1 MRLWPRAAWAL
12 AGVVLTASSAQASG
26 LKIWLAPGMAGYGE
40 SNCPPPSADGGSRAV
55 TTIIDQDLC
64 KDFEQNKA
72 YFESQFKEN
81 MDIHFAGLIEEKPGQ
96 SLSEATS
103 LSRRADGTLA
113 ASIHLSQLGIWK
125 VPRNNGTTVG
135 YLPISISLLLT
146 NIKTGEVVFTDTL
159 STITPFTAENQNV
172 VTEARRQLPKQMA
185 VAIGELVQQA
195 KKRFKP
201 EPVSATAQGRIG
213 KSYVLDKGRTA
224 GISAGNL
231 LDSGSNQV
239 IVDFAGSDYS
249 IARLVNQESR
259 LEDDAVLIK
268 QNLRPAAFL
277 SKLPAMVV
285 IGQTPK
291 GMSPAYLKL
300 TFENK
305 LGSANIFNVVS
316 VNPSLAIIRTQAG
329 TAAETDAA
337 SLARPIPEYF
347 VYLESFVLE
356 PTEFP
361 TNIPNRTI
369 KTYEAYSFGYVTDRS
384 GRVIHAQ
391 VANDRITDETSGI
404 SFPTQQRQEIVVTNS
419 IDKLVT
425 QIGLEFKLNSLRLPV
440 SKADGQ
446 LVISDPS
453 GTLTDGATGSVL
465 RNAGRFGS
473 IKVPIW
479 RHVNESIAIAK
490 DGRFLLQKTSD
501 SFDDPTSSGD
511 VFTIESGGDKP
522 SSSGTVYGLCKAP
535 EGLPASDLSAD
546 PLFRAIGRSR
556 FYQATRVPLYIE
568 DMPNQARGL
577 LIGFKDRGEGYGI
590 TQNRKADLCI
600 KTIFRSTYSGPAKA
614 GKGLQAETHNMVM
627 GYNILS
633 DKLERLTGHGVAMDL
648 TTSPLP
654 NETPASD
661 IQFGTQ
667 REFAAQFDK
676 NASAIAAKVPLP
688 QTEKNK

>member
-1 MRLWPRAAWAL
+1 M
-12 AGVVLTASSAQASG
+12 VFTASSAQANG
-26 LKIWLAPGMAGYGE
+26 LEIWLAPGMAGYGE
-40 SNCPPPSADGGSRAV
+40 SNCPPQSADRLDRAV
-55 TTIIDQDLC
+55 TTRIDLKLC
-64 KDFEQNKA
+64 EDFEQNKA
-72 YFESQFKEN
+72 YFNSQFKKN
-81 MDIHFAGLIEEKPGQ
+81 MTTHFAGFIQEKPGEN
-96 SLSEATS
+96 LPEATS

-113 ASIHLSQLGIWK
+113 ASIHLSQLGLWE

-172 VTEARRQLPKQMA
+172 VAVARQLLPKQMA
-185 VAIGELVQQA
+185 GAIGELVQQA
-195 KKRFKP
+195 KMRFKP
-201 EPVSATAQGRIG
+201 EPVSATATGRIG
-213 KSYVLDKGRTA
+213 KSYVLDKGRSA
-224 GISAGNL
+224 GINAGDW

-239 IVDFAGSDYS
+239 RVDFSDSEYS
-249 IARLVNQESR
+249 IARLVIQEIP
-259 LEDDAVLIK
+259 LEDNAVLSK
-268 QNLRPAAFL
+268 QNLRPAEFL
-277 SKLPAMVV
+277 SKLPAMVM
-285 IGQTPK
+285 IGQTPE

-305 LGSANIFNVVS
+305 LGSANVFNVVS

-337 SLARPIPEYF
+337 SVARPIPEYF

-369 KTYEAYSFGYVTDRS
+369 KTYEAYSFGYVTDRT

-404 SFPTQQRQEIVVTNS
+404 SFPKEQRQETVVTNS

-440 SKADGQ
+440 SKVGGQ

-453 GTLTDGATGSVL
+453 GTLTDGTTGRVL
-465 RNAGRFGS
+465 RNAGRFGN
-473 IKVPIW
+473 IKVPVW
-479 RHVNESIAIAK
+479 EPVNESLVTGK
-490 DGRFLLQKTSD
+490 DGLFLLEKTSG
-501 SFDDPTSSGD
+501 SFDGGMTRSGD
-511 VFTIESGGDKP
+511 VFALESGGEKL

-546 PLFRAIGRSR
+546 PVFRAIGRSR

-568 DMPNQARGL
+568 DMPNQASEL
-577 LIGFKDRGEGYGI
+577 LRGFKDSGQGYGI
-590 TQNRKADLCI
+590 TQNRNADLCI

-614 GKGLQAETHNMVM
+614 GKGLQAEAHNMVM
-627 GYNILS
+627 GFNILS
-633 DKLERLTGHGVAMDL
+633 DKLERLAGNGVSIDL
-648 TTSPLP
+648 TTSVLP
-654 NETPASD
+654 NETSPSD
-661 IQFGTQ
+661 VKFGTL
-667 REFAAQFDK
+667 REFAAQFAK
-676 NASAIAAKVPLP
+676 NASAIAVKVPLP

>member
-1 MRLWPRAAWAL
+1 MRLWPRATWAL
-12 AGVVLTASSAQASG
+12 AGIVLTASSAQANG

-40 SNCPPPSADGGSRAV
+40 SNCPPPSANGRARAV

-64 KDFEQNKA
+64 KDFQQNKA
-72 YFESQFKEN
+72 YFETQFKEN
-81 MDIHFAGLIEEKPGQ
+81 MAKHFADLIEEKPGQ

-172 VTEARRQLPKQMA
+172 VTVAREQLPKQMA

-195 KKRFKP
+195 KMRFKP

-249 IARLVNQESR
+249 IAHLVIPESP
-259 LEDDAVLIK
+259 LEDNAVLRK
-268 QNLRPAAFL
+268 QNLRPAQFL

-285 IGQTPK
+285 IGQTPE

-316 VNPSLAIIRTQAG
+316 VNPSLAAIRTQAG
-329 TAAETDAA
+329 TAAETNAA
-337 SLARPIPEYF
+337 SEARPIPEYF

-369 KTYEAYSFGYVTDRS
+369 KTYEAYSFGYVTDRT

-440 SKADGQ
+440 SKVDGQ

-453 GTLTDGATGSVL
+453 GTLTDGAAGSVL

-473 IKVPIW
+473 IKVPVW

-511 VFTIESGGDKP
+511 IFTVESGGDKP

-556 FYQATRVPLYIE
+556 FYQASRVPLYIE
-568 DMPNQARGL
+568 DMPNQVRGL
-577 LIGFKDRGEGYGI
+577 LSSFKDSGEGYGI
-590 TQNRKADLCI
+590 TQNRNADLCI

-614 GKGLQAETHNMVM
+614 GKGLQAEAHNMVM
-627 GYNILS
+627 GFNILS
-633 DKLERLTGHGVAMDL
+633 DKAERLTGYGVAIDL

-654 NETPASD
+654 NETPTSD
-661 IQFGTQ
+661 IQFSTL
-667 REFAAQFDK
+667 REFVAQFDK
-676 NASAIAAKVPLP
+676 NASAIAVKVPLP
-688 QTEKNK
+688 QTEKSK